1 MNPMNLAPFAI
12 ERYFAR
18 HEFTAPHL
26 LCCSDCEPL
35 LMSELLAMAD
45 EYTTKLWQELTLG
58 YTESS
63 GHPLLRAS
71 VADLYPGL
79 KAEDILVAAPEEGIF
94 LLMHSLL
101 SPGDHVVYTHPAY
114 QSLYEVARS
123 VGCEVSSWEP
133 EGTSD
138 WSFDVERLRELMRP
152 DTKLVVVNFPHNPTG
167 FVPSAKEFEALVQ
180 VVRDHGAWLLSDE
193 MYRFLEVGKGT
204 TLPPACTLYERA
216 FSLSGLSK
224 AFGLPGL
231 RVGWLASSDNETL
244 ARAAGLK
251 DYTTICNS
259 APSEI
264 LALMA
269 LRSRDTILE
278 RQRERLAR
286 NLTTLDEFFG
296 QRPEIFTWKRPLG
309 SSVCFPAMPAV
320 PNTTAFCEEL
330 IREAGILLAPSTLF
344 QYGRNHVRIGFGRK
358 NLPQVLAL
366 FGDYLD
372 QKFR

>member
-18 HEFTAPHL
+18 HEFSAPHL

-45 EYTTKLWQELTLG
+45 AETTRLWRELTLG
-58 YTESS
+58 YTESP
-63 GHPLLRAS
+63 GHPLLRAA
-71 VADLYPGL
+71 VAELYPGL
-79 KAEDILVAAPEEGIF
+79 RAEEILVAAPEEGIF

-101 SPGDHVVYTHPAY
+101 SPGDHVVCTQPAY
-114 QSLYEVARS
+114 QSLHEVARS
-123 VGCEVSSWEP
+123 VGCEISSWEP
-133 EGTSD
+133 TGSSD

-167 FVPSAKEFEALVQ
+167 FVPTPTEFEALVQ
-180 VVRDHGAWLLSDE
+180 VVREHGAWLLSDE
-193 MYRFLEVGKGT
+193 MYRFLEIGSNKI
-204 TLPPACTLYERA
+204 LPPACTLYERA

-231 RVGWLASSDNETL
+231 RVGWLASSDTETL

-269 LRSRDTILE
+269 LRSRETILE

-286 NLTTLDEFFG
+286 NVTVLEEFFG

-309 SSVCFPAMPAV
+309 GSVCFPAMPTV
-320 PNTTAFCEEL
+320 EDTTAFCEEL
-330 IREAGILLAPSTLF
+330 VREAGILLAPSALF
-344 QYGRNHVRIGFGRK
+344 QYGHNHIRIGFGRE
-358 NLPQVLAL
+358 NLPDVLAR
-366 FGDYLD
+366 FGDYLE
-372 QKFR
+372 QRFS